1 VALSCSGYTNLHL
14 CIGPF
19 VERIKR
25 RGAIRGPHAE
35 AVRADRART
44 RFRTGHQRDRCVGGR
59 RLTHGKNGSPMKPL
73 LFLVDDDPQ
82 AVDRLR
88 RDLERRY
95 GTDYELAT
103 ATSPVDGLSL
113 LKELQG
119 KAAQVALLIADQWM
133 PEMTGIEF
141 LIKAHEF
148 FPEARRLVVID
159 VGDVTAE
166 APIVTALTLNQL
178 DFYFGKPWA
187 SPEEEL
193 YPVTGE
199 ALRVWAKKNLPRY
212 EKAKLIAP
220 RTSAR
225 AHEIKNVL
233 ERNAIASGFYPVD
246 SAEGRALLEEYAP
259 GADRFP
265 VLVLYDG
272 RVLID
277 PPSDEMAEAMGA
289 PTNPE
294 PTVCDVAIVGAGPAG
309 LAAAVYAASEG
320 LRTTAIEP
328 SVVGGQASMSSM
340 IRNYFGF
347 PWGIGGSDLTE
358 RASRQATGFG
368 ARFVITRSATGL
380 RAEGVERVVTLSNQT
395 EVRSR
400 TIVIATGVSY
410 RRLNVPGIDSLI
422 GAGVFYGATLSE
434 AHALRGADVY
444 VLGGGNSAAQAAVH
458 LASAGARVTILL
470 RGDSLTKSMSDY
482 LVREVEAHSRIDVRL
497 CTQVVGVTG
506 NQQLDGLV
514 LSNSREHSTTEVP
527 AAALFIFIGAEPRSD
542 WLNSSVACD
551 DRGFIL
557 TGRDLFADG
566 TIRWPLERQPYLLET
581 SMPGVFAAGDV
592 RHGSAKRVAAAVGE
606 GSTAILLIRQYLSE
620 P

>member
-1 VALSCSGYTNLHL
+1 
-14 CIGPF
+14 
-19 VERIKR
+19 
-25 RGAIRGPHAE
+25 
-35 AVRADRART
+35 
-44 RFRTGHQRDRCVGGR
+44 
-59 RLTHGKNGSPMKPL
+59 MKPL

-88 RDLERRY
+88 HDLERRY
-95 GTDYELAT
+95 GADYDVAA
-103 ATSPVDGLSL
+103 ATSPVDGLTQL
-113 LKELQG
+113 RELHG
-119 KAAQVALLIADQWM
+119 RAAQVALLIADQWM

-141 LIKAHEF
+141 LVKAHEVH
-148 FPEARRLVVID
+148 PDARRLLVID

-166 APIVTALTLNQL
+166 TPIVRALTLNQL

-199 ALRVWAKKNLPRY
+199 ALRVWAKRNLPRY
-212 EKAKLIAP
+212 EKVRLVAP
-220 RTSAR
+220 RSSAR
-225 AHEIKNVL
+225 AHEIKNIL

-246 SAEGRALLEEYAP
+246 TAEGRALLDRHAP
-259 GADRFP
+259 GTDRFP
-265 VLVLYDG
+265 IVVLYDG

-277 PPSDEMAEAMGA
+277 PAQDELAETMGA

-294 PTVCDVAIVGAGPAG
+294 QIVYDVAIVGAGPAG
-309 LAAAVYAASEG
+309 LSAAVYAASEG

-328 SVVGGQASMSSM
+328 SVIGGQASMSSM

-358 RASRQATGFG
+358 RAGRQATGFG
-368 ARFVITRSATGL
+368 TRFVIARSATRL
-380 RAEGVERVVTLSNQT
+380 RAEGAERILTLSNQK
-395 EVRSR
+395 EVTSR
-400 TIVIATGVSY
+400 TIVISTGVSY
-410 RRLNVPGIDSLI
+410 RQLEVPGIDSLI

-434 AHALRGADVY
+434 AHALEGSDVF
-444 VLGGGNSAAQAAVH
+444 VLGGGNSAGQAAVH
-458 LASAGARVTILL
+458 LGSAGARVTILI
-470 RGDSLTKSMSDY
+470 RGDSLARSMSDY
-482 LVREVEAHSRIDVRL
+482 LVREIAAHSRVEVRL
-497 CTQVVGVTG
+497 NTQVAGVIG
-506 NQQLDGLV
+506 NQQLEGLI
-514 LSNSREHSTTEVP
+514 LRCATEKATEEVP

-542 WLNSSVACD
+542 WLSFSVACD

-557 TGRDLFADG
+557 TGRDLFSNQ
-566 TIRWPLERQPYLLET
+566 TLRWPLERQPYLLET

-620 P
+620 Q

>member
-1 VALSCSGYTNLHL
+1 
-14 CIGPF
+14 
-19 VERIKR
+19 
-25 RGAIRGPHAE
+25 
-35 AVRADRART
+35 
-44 RFRTGHQRDRCVGGR
+44 
-59 RLTHGKNGSPMKPL
+59 MKPL

-88 RDLERRY
+88 HDLERRY
-95 GTDYELAT
+95 GADYDVAA
-103 ATSPVDGLSL
+103 ATSPVDGLTQL
-113 LKELQG
+113 RELHG
-119 KAAQVALLIADQWM
+119 RAAQVALLIADQWM

-141 LIKAHEF
+141 LVKAHEVH
-148 FPEARRLVVID
+148 PDARRLLVID

-166 APIVTALTLNQL
+166 TPIVRALTLNQL

-199 ALRVWAKKNLPRY
+199 ALRVWAKRNLPRY
-212 EKAKLIAP
+212 EKVRLVAP
-220 RTSAR
+220 RSSAR
-225 AHEIKNVL
+225 AHEIKNIL

-246 SAEGRALLEEYAP
+246 TAEGRALLDRHAP
-259 GADRFP
+259 GTDRFP
-265 VLVLYDG
+265 IVVLYDG

-277 PPSDEMAEAMGA
+277 PAQDELAETMGA

-294 PTVCDVAIVGAGPAG
+294 QIVYDVAIVGAGPAG
-309 LAAAVYAASEG
+309 LSAAVYAASEG

-328 SVVGGQASMSSM
+328 SVIGGQASMSSM

-358 RASRQATGFG
+358 RAGRQATGFG
-368 ARFVITRSATGL
+368 TRFVIARSATRL
-380 RAEGVERVVTLSNQT
+380 RAEGAERILTLSNQT
-395 EVRSR
+395 EVTSR
-400 TIVIATGVSY
+400 TVVISTGVSY
-410 RRLNVPGIDSLI
+410 RQLEVPGIDSLI

-434 AHALRGADVY
+434 AHALQGSDVY
-444 VLGGGNSAAQAAVH
+444 VLGGGNSAGQGAVH
-458 LASAGARVTILL
+458 LATAGARVTVLV

-482 LVREVEAHSRIDVRL
+482 LVREIAAHGRIQVRL
-497 CTQVVGVTG
+497 NTKVAGVIG
-506 NQQLDGLV
+506 NQQLEGLV
-514 LSNSREHSTTEVP
+514 LRDSGERTIEEVP

-542 WLNSSVACD
+542 WLRSCVTCD

-557 TGRDLFADG
+557 TGRDLIGDP
-566 TIRWPLERQPYLLET
+566 RLNWPLERQPYLLET

-592 RHGSAKRVAAAVGE
+592 RHDSAKRVAAAVGE

-620 P
+620 Q